1 MSSNRSTGRF
11 WGCREVHSIWIGRKL
26 MTAVDVLRR
35 VVPRRLRYFVQRW
48 VSLRDLKLNHFRRS
62 NPLSSVEEGNEN
74 PEGLNIRFG
83 IVRNSAQYH
92 THFIRAC
99 QEIGVPFRVI
109 DLFASD
115 WLERIRASECDVL
128 LVWPDAVLSIWNRM
142 IRDRIRILECELGYP
157 TMPDWS
163 EIWMYE
169 DKRRM
174 AYWLEAQALPHPKTW
189 IFYDRGEA
197 DAFAERCRLPVVFKT
212 SFGAASSGVR
222 ILRSR
227 RAVSKVIKKSFAG
240 GISPGGLDFRD
251 RQWGSI
257 LFQEYLLEVQEW
269 RIVRVGDSFLCRR
282 KERLGD
288 FHSGSGLVGWARP
301 SREVLDLARKIT
313 DLGGFRS
320 MALDFFETTDGR
332 LLVNELQAVF
342 GEIRESNLERGA
354 EFRGRWIF
362 DQGTEEWNFETGDFY
377 RNACANLRVLDAME
391 RGLCRT
397 QGASRADGVAP

>member
-1 MSSNRSTGRF
+1 MN
-11 WGCREVHSIWIGRKL
+11 
-26 MTAVDVLRR
+26 AVSALRR
-35 VVPRRLRYFVQRW
+35 VFPRRFRYFVQRW
-48 VSLRDLKLNHFRRS
+48 VSLRDQKLNHLRRS
-62 NPLSSVEEGNEN
+62 NPLSSVEEGNED
-74 PEGLNIRFG
+74 PEGLNIRLG

-99 QEIGVPFRVI
+99 QEIGVPFMVI
-109 DLFASD
+109 DIFAHD
-115 WLERIRASECDVL
+115 WLQRVSSSGCDVL
-128 LVWPDAVLSIWNRM
+128 LVWPDAVLSTWNRM
-142 IRDRIRILECELGYP
+142 IRDRVRILERELGYP
-157 TMPDWS
+157 TVPNSS

-174 AYWLEAQALPHPKTW
+174 AYWLEAQDLPHPKTW
-189 IFYDRGEA
+189 IFYNREEA
-197 DAFAERCRLPVVFKT
+197 DAFAQRCRLPVVFKT

-227 RAVSKVIKKSFAG
+227 RAVRRVIKRSFAK

-251 RQWGSI
+251 RQWGSV
-257 LFQEYLLEVQEW
+257 LFQEYLPEIQEW
-269 RIVRVGDSFLCRR
+269 RIVRVGESFLCRR

-301 SREVLDLARKIT
+301 PRDVLDLARKIT

-342 GEIRESNLERGA
+342 GGIRESNLERGA

-362 DQGTEEWNFETGDFY
+362 DQGTKEWNFEAGDFY
-377 RNACANLRVLDAME
+377 RNACANLRVLDALD

-397 QGASRADGVAP
+397 QAASRVEPAVGGVAP